1 MRSYRELFRTP
12 EFTPFFLASAAHTAA
27 QTIGGLALG
36 TLVYRLTGSPLLSAI
51 SMFGPQLA
59 QVLGA
64 TVLLSG
70 ADRLPPRSTLTGIG
84 LTFAAATAVL
94 ALPGLPVAAVF
105 LVLFAQGMVASLGGG
120 VRWGLLNEI
129 LTKDTND
136 SKGSEDSNGGYL
148 LGRSVFNMLSGLMQ
162 IAGFATGGA
171 LLTIVS
177 PRVCLLLAAA
187 LYVLSA
193 LGTRLGLTARPPRA
207 SGRPSP
213 AATWRTNGLL
223 WSSRPRRLT
232 YLGLW
237 IPNGLVVGCE
247 SLYVSYDPSA
257 AGVLFACGALG
268 MFVGDVTV
276 GRLLPPAVRP
286 RLATPLLL
294 LLATPYLFFVLRP
307 SPALSAVAVT
317 VASIGF
323 GASLVQQETL
333 MSHTP
338 DELAGHA
345 LGLHSAGMLTMQG
358 VAAALA
364 GTVAQL
370 TSPAT
375 GMTVMAAGS
384 VTATLTLFTLSRKRR
399 PVLPPPPSASTAP
412 PAPHAAAPP
421 DRRPA
426 GPADAGPSS
435 RAPGR

>member
-1 MRSYRELFRTP
+1 MRSYRQLFRTP
-12 EFTPFFLASAAHTAA
+12 EFTPFFLASAANTAA

-36 TLVYRLTGSPLLSAI
+36 TLVYRLTDSPLLSAV

-84 LTFAAATAVL
+84 LTFAAGTAVL
-94 ALPGLPVAAVF
+94 ALPGLPVAVVF
-105 LVLFAQGMVASLGGG
+105 LVLFAQGLVASLGGG

-129 LTKDTND
+129 LSKD
-136 SKGSEDSNGGYL
+136 GYL

-162 IAGFATGGA
+162 VAGFATGGA
-171 LLTIVS
+171 LLTVVS
-177 PRVCLLLAAA
+177 PRTCLLLAAA
-187 LYVLSA
+187 LYLLSA
-193 LGTRLGLTARPPRA
+193 LGVRLGLTARPPRA

-237 IPNGLVVGCE
+237 VPNGFVVGCE

-276 GRLLPPAVRP
+276 GRLAPPAVRP

-294 LLATPYLFFVLRP
+294 LLAAPYLLFVLRP
-307 SPALSAVAVT
+307 SAVLSAVAVT

-323 GASLVQQETL
+323 GASLVQQEIL

-338 DELAGHA
+338 DELTGHA
-345 LGLHSAGMLTMQG
+345 LGLHSSGMLAMQG
-358 VAAALA
+358 VGAAVA

-370 TSPAT
+370 TSPAL
-375 GMTVMAAGS
+375 GMTVMAAAS
-384 VTATLTLFTLSRKRR
+384 AAVTLTLFALGRR
-399 PVLPPPPSASTAP
+399 EGVSDADTPPL
-412 PAPHAAAPP
+412 
-421 DRRPA
+421 
-426 GPADAGPSS
+426 
-435 RAPGR
+435 RARTG